1 MLGHRFHCLVLV
13 GAKAMLLPIRKHEP
27 LMMANFRE
35 DVFDRSETN
44 GHANLFRSAA
54 MKTRSQA

>member
-1 MLGHRFHCLVLV
+1 
-13 GAKAMLLPIRKHEP
+13 
-27 LMMANFRE
+27 MMANFRE

-54 MKTRSQA
+54 MKLARKLDVRVATEALTPN

>member
-1 MLGHRFHCLVLV
+1 
-13 GAKAMLLPIRKHEP
+13 
-27 LMMANFRE
+27 MMANFRD

-54 MKTRSQA
+54 MVRKLDVRVATER